1 MPRGR
6 TRKATSEVIRVRE
19 SDAQKLRQ
27 LQLKTGLKSIADA
40 MTLMTQQYVITMRNG
55 HLISR
60 PNTLE
65 SVTLEVDLLSASDNR
80 FIGWQDAV
88 IEEAGP
94 GEFTIASKM
103 GSKVTVPKGMQ
114 VSMILLS
121 A

>member
-6 TRKATSEVIRVRE
+6 PRKDVTEVIRIRE

-65 SVTLEVDLLSASDNR
+65 SVTLEVDLEAATFPD
-80 FIGWQDAV
+80 DAGMVPV
-88 IEEAGP
+88 ISG
-94 GEFTIASKM
+94 TTD
-103 GSKVTVPKGMQ
+103 GSTSINIDVDWMRCAQ
-114 VSMILLS
+114 FRI
-121 A
+121 

>member
-6 TRKATSEVIRVRE
+6 PRKDVTEVIRIRE

-40 MTLMTQQYVITMRNG
+40 MTLMTQQHVITMRNG

-65 SVTLEVDLLSASDNR
+65 SVELEVELLSSSDQR
-80 FIGWQDAV
+80 FVGWKDSV

-94 GEFTIASKM
+94 GEYTIASKM

-114 VSMILLS
+114 VSVILLS